1 MRRITL
7 LLIVMATA
15 LLAVSGVAWAVT
27 KRCPPEPQE
36 CLGTNRD
43 DVLKSS
49 SQDNNMIGQAGNDT
63 YTNFVKGAS
72 GFDMIVDTSGTDKL
86 LLTEYA
92 ESEVKRVL
100 VDIDKNGKDDSLFLM
115 LGGEQHRVAI
125 ANYYDQGT
133 TKPGPGYIEV
143 IQFKK

>member
-1 MRRITL
+1 MRGITL
-7 LLIVMATA
+7 LLMVMASA

-27 KRCPPEPQE
+27 KTCPPEPQE
-36 CLGTNRD
+36 CVGTNGD

-49 SQDNNMIGQAGNDT
+49 SQDNNMIGQAGKDT

-72 GFDMIVDTSGTDKL
+72 GLDIIVDTSGTDKL

-100 VDIDKNGKDDSLFLM
+100 VDIDENGKDDSLFLM
-115 LGGEQHRVAI
+115 LGGEQHRVTI
-125 ANYYDQGT
+125 ANYYAQGT

>member
-27 KRCPPEPQE
+27 KRCPPELQG
-36 CLGTNRD
+36 CTGTNGD

-63 YTNFVKGAS
+63 YTNCVSGGS
-72 GFDMIVDTSGTDKL
+72 GFDTIVDTSGTDKL

-100 VDIDKNGKDDSLFLM
+100 VDIDENGKNDSLFLM
-115 LGGEQHRVAI
+115 LGGKQHRVTI

>member
-1 MRRITL
+1 MRCITL

-27 KRCPPEPQE
+27 KTCTPEPQE
-36 CLGTNRD
+36 CVGTNGD

-63 YTNFVKGAS
+63 YINFVRGAS
-72 GFDMIVDTSGTDKL
+72 GFDTIVDTSGTDKL

-100 VDIDKNGKDDSLFLM
+100 VDIDENGKNDSLFLM

>member
-7 LLIVMATA
+7 LLMVMATA

-36 CLGTNRD
+36 CVGTNGD

-63 YTNFVKGAS
+63 YTNFVKGGS
-72 GFDMIVDTSGTDKL
+72 GFDTIVYTSGTDKL

-92 ESEVKRVL
+92 KSEVKRVL
-100 VDIDKNGKDDSLFLM
+100 VDIDENGKNDSLFLM
-115 LGGEQHRVAI
+115 LGGKQHRVTI

>member
-27 KRCPPEPQE
+27 KTCPPEPQE
-36 CLGTNRD
+36 CMGTNGE

-63 YTNFVKGAS
+63 YTNFVRGAS
-72 GFDMIVDTSGTDKL
+72 GFDTIVDTSGTDKL

-100 VDIDKNGKDDSLFLM
+100 VDIDENGKNDSLFLM
-115 LGGEQHRVAI
+115 LGGKQHRVTI

>member
-1 MRRITL
+1 MRSITL
-7 LLIVMATA
+7 LLMVMGIA

-27 KRCPPEPQE
+27 KTCPPEPQE
-36 CLGTNRD
+36 CVGTNGD

-63 YTNFVKGAS
+63 YTNFVRGAS
-72 GFDMIVDTSGTDKL
+72 GLDIIVDTSGTDKL

-92 ESEVKRVL
+92 KSEVKRVL
-100 VDIDKNGKDDSLFLM
+100 VDNDENGKNDSLFLR
-115 LGGEQHRVAI
+115 LGGEQHRVTI
-125 ANYYDQGT
+125 ANYYAQGT